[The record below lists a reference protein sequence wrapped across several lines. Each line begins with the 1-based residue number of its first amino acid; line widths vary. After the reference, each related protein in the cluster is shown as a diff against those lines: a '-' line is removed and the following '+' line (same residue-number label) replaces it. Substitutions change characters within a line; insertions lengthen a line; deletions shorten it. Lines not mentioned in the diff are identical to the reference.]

1 MYVPNSP
8 VTSYPKIEILSK
20 TSMVISW
27 SIFYIYFQV
36 RAWAVRCVRDLGLIS
51 PDDYD
56 LLADVIGWMINVVQ
70 FNLFENIDELSPE
83 NTDAELP
90 FDFLPPHLFVSLTRR
105 EYWLGLFVLLRQ
117 MDVSTVRTCFTKS
130 TEHATF
136 LRTVLSL
143 MGTEI
148 RGNLI
153 YFDSFTFIALWDC
166 HHHSPTRKALY
177 IFYILVSAMT
187 SSSTNKLGLLI
198 WLFLSPHWRSGNSFG
213 DEFRR
218 QTGPEVSK

>member
-1 MYVPNSP
+1 
-8 VTSYPKIEILSK
+8 
-20 TSMVISW
+20 MVILW

-70 FNLFENIDELSPE
+70 FNLFENIDALSPE

-105 EYWLGLFVLLRQ
+105 EYWLGLFVLVRQ
-117 MDVSTVRTCFTKS
+117 MDVSTVRTCFTNS

-136 LRTVLSL
+136 LRTLLSL
-143 MGTEI
+143 METEI

-153 YFDSFTFIALWDC
+153 YFGLFTFIAILDC
-166 HHHSPTRKALY
+166 YHHLPTRKADISFFSKIQLVVYYQCWVLIGWATTRLY
-177 IFYILVSAMT
+177 VIA
-187 SSSTNKLGLLI
+187 
-198 WLFLSPHWRSGNSFG
+198 H
-213 DEFRR
+213 
-218 QTGPEVSK
+218 